1 MLYPIE
7 SKSRSLSFL
16 DGSWDFVKGG
26 KNLDVDLSLIHILG
40 DRIMILTNK
49 PTSVREVVDVH
60 IPHPRNIA
68 DKKFVEYRNKVTELI
83 KWW

>member
-26 KNLDVDLSLIHILG
+26 KNLDLDIIKNEFHDSRPMPVPSSYNDIYKAL
-40 DRIMILTNK
+40 
-49 PTSVREVVDVH
+49 REHFGWV
-60 IPHPRNIA
+60 
-68 DKKFVEYRNKVTELI
+68 
-83 KWW
+83 